1 MICNRGMCARADI
14 ALKAIKNVV
23 LNVEKSRKMN
33 TSIERETHKKKSQHH
48 TLKHELEWTREQKS
62 SISSNILSKCHIWL
76 AVIRCVFFLLVH
88 SFASKTAIT
97 FDALSYVLLPF
108 FSMIASVF
116 KNSHIFVITHKR
128 NLADKRF
135 RIWWWCIWAVCR
147 RGRKSVC
154 YLSVANNHW
163 EFGPFK
169 SMHTQRSPFKLC
181 SLQSEWDFFFR
192 SLFSKM
198 SILI

>member
-1 MICNRGMCARADI
+1 M
-14 ALKAIKNVV
+14 
-23 LNVEKSRKMN
+23 
-33 TSIERETHKKKSQHH
+33 
-48 TLKHELEWTREQKS
+48 EWTREQKS

-76 AVIRCVFFLLVH
+76 AVIRCVFFTC
-88 SFASKTAIT
+88 SFIRFKDSDYV
-97 FDALSYVLLPF
+97 DALSYVLLPF

-128 NLADKRF
+128 NLADKRS
-135 RIWWWCIWAVCR
+135 RIWWSCIWAVCR

-181 SLQSEWDFFFR
+181 SLQSEWDFLFR